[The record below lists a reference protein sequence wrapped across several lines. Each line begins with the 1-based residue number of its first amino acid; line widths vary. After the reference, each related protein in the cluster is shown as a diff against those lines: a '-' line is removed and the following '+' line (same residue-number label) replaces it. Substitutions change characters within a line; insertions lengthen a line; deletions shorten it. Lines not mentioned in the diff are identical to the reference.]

1 MPPMPL
7 PEGVAG
13 SFAKQEKSCERL
25 GSPFTAA
32 LCGLITAKGLPHGPV
47 HDRLAGWSGNLAPVG
62 DALPLRLTGA
72 LHSLVLEGR
81 DPELA
86 AVYPPTE
93 AAKDVL
99 AEAVFGAV
107 TRHGEFIAQFLD
119 SPPQTNETARS
130 AVLLPAFLWLA
141 KRCGLPLAV
150 SEIGSSAGL
159 NQNWHRYRYD
169 YGSWTWGDENS
180 PVVLPCEWRGGT
192 PPAPVPVTV
201 AESAG
206 CDIAPIPIDR
216 EEDRLRLRSYVWAD
230 QTTRLDR
237 LNGALRIAKDFPPQ
251 VETADAGRFLAGRL
265 NMPRT
270 GHLHVIFHTIM
281 WQYMPAAEQ
290 GAVAALIKD
299 AGTRATAYAPLAW
312 LRFEPDGKPDGAAL
326 SVTLWNGDSADGE
339 TLPLGRGD
347 YHGRWIDWAPAG

>member
-1 MPPMPL
+1 MPL

-25 GSPFTAA
+25 GSPFTAS
-32 LCGLITAKGLPHGPV
+32 LCGLIATRGVPHGPV
-47 HDRLAGWSGNLAPVG
+47 HDRLTDWSGNLDHIG

-72 LHSLVLEGR
+72 LHYLVLEGR
-81 DPELA
+81 DAELA
-86 AVYPPTE
+86 AVYPSAE
-93 AAKDVL
+93 VAKNAL

-107 TRHGEFIAQFLD
+107 TRHGEFIERFLD

-130 AVLLPAFLWLA
+130 AALLPAFLWLA
-141 KRCGLPLAV
+141 KRCGLPFAV

-169 YGSWTWGDENS
+169 YGNWTWGDENS
-180 PVVLPCEWRGGT
+180 PVSLACEWRGET
-192 PPAPVPVTV
+192 PPDPVPVTV
-201 AESAG
+201 SESVG

-230 QTTRLDR
+230 QAARLDR
-237 LNGALRIAKDFPPQ
+237 LNGALRIAEEFPPK

-265 NMPRT
+265 ATPRT
-270 GHLHVIFHTIM
+270 GCLHVIFHTIM

-290 GAVAALIKD
+290 AAVAALIED
-299 AGTRATAYAPLAW
+299 AGARATASAPLAW

-326 SVTLWNGDSADGE
+326 CVTLWDGEAADGE
-339 TLPLGRGD
+339 TLSLGRGD